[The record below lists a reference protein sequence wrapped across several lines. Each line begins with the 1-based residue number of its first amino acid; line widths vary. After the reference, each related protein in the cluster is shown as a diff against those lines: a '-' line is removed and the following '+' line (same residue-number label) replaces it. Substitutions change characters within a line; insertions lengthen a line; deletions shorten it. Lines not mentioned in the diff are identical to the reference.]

1 MLSCISGGKKP
12 IQDNVVIATKFAA
25 YPWRLTPAQF
35 VNACKYALYNFDVSE
50 VHIFYFTVS
59 RSTTELFKQKN
70 GTNLSP
76 YGDREECHTFKE
88 EQVMSFEETRF
99 YSFQ

>member
-1 MLSCISGGKKP
+1 MLSYISGGKKP

-50 VHIFYFTVS
+50 STFSILLFLEVQQNSLS
-59 RSTTELFKQKN
+59 RKMVQI
-70 GTNLSP
+70 
-76 YGDREECHTFKE
+76 
-88 EQVMSFEETRF
+88 
-99 YSFQ
+99 